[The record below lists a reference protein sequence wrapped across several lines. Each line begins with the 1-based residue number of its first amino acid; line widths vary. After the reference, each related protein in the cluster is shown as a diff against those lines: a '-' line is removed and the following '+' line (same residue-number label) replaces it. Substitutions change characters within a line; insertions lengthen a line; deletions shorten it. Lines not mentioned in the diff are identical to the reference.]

1 MVCHLVIMM
10 IYDNLCNGWGRL
22 IAYFSWRINY
32 KTSCFLSHKW
42 LKSNLFWP
50 VLCFLI
56 VLHTPLREFWPRLPS
71 QTWLDTAY
79 TSPPLDWPG
88 AEHLTHNPRRLQ
100 APQDTQQAE
109 RETAGCRRRLLH
121 RCISTPL
128 ELHTSY
134 SAPITKLLEQHA
146 NTPVRVH
153 SHKWVLFLAVI
164 LAFWHLLLQYNTK
177 YVSFNSSLTVPVYL
191 LKIVGLVYSS
201 WRSWGLTSPGLEEWP
216 FLKLCI
222 LIHCAHNMKDFPVG
236 SFEM

>member
-1 MVCHLVIMM
+1 MFSFTQMVEVKLVLTCVMFF
-10 IYDNLCNGWGRL
+10 NCSPHPFARVL
-22 IAYFSWRINY
+22 A
-32 KTSCFLSHKW
+32 TSA
-42 LKSNLFWP
+42 KSNM
-50 VLCFLI
+50 I
-56 VLHTPLREFWPRLPS
+56 RHRL
-71 QTWLDTAY
+71 AY

-88 AEHLTHNPRRLQ
+88 AEHLAHNPRRLQ

-109 RETAGCRRRLLH
+109 RETAGCRRLLLH
-121 RCISTPL
+121 RCISTSL
-128 ELHTSY
+128 GLHTSY

-191 LKIVGLVYSS
+191 LKIVGLVYS
-201 WRSWGLTSPGLEEWP
+201 TVAEEAEALLHLVLP
-216 FLKLCI
+216 FLKLCV
-222 LIHCAHNMKDFPVG
+222 LIHCAHNMKDFPEG